1 MVLLYKKGDIPCTK
15 ITVDYKTDTVEIENY
30 TEDLL
35 DRAFGIIEH
44 PTMKDFEEFIEDRSI
59 PQSRYHFRT
68 EMALLGIEDTSPL
81 GIVKHFHGRCA
92 GDNFCIDFLEE

>member
-44 PTMKDFEEFIEDRSI
+44 PTMKDFEDNENFLRSKA
-59 PQSRYHFRT
+59 R
-68 EMALLGIEDTSPL
+68 L
-81 GIVKHFHGRCA
+81 
-92 GDNFCIDFLEE
+92 